1 MLVSWYGMMSRMD
14 WCGGQTGKDRVG
26 LAGRAEN
33 AMRLFRKIYINR
45 IQPAGAVDDKK
56 ALV

>member
-1 MLVSWYGMMSRMD
+1 MD